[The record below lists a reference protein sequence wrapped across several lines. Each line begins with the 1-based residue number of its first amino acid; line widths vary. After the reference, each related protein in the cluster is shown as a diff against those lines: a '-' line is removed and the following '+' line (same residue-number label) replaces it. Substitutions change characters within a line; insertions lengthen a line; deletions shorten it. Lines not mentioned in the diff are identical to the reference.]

1 MANKTVEKI
10 SPDTFWDEIKAINNK
25 AKEAAIGLLNKQ
37 GDNRYIVVMD
47 WEDYYTEYYTNQA
60 AISVSVFGVGLNED
74 NNLCIAATVDNQGY
88 GCSKNDFE
96 QDWVEVSELFRP
108 CYALLYGFVANNID
122 KAVTK
127 DEADRLAKNTGMEMD
142 MTTASMTGKMTL
154 KMVLLRLSLTER
166 QDSLM
171 KTVKRSY
178 LVNTMVLGI
187 SLKDW

>member
-10 SPDTFWDEIKAINNK
+10 GPDTFWDEIKAINNK

>member
-25 AKEAAIGLLNKQ
+25 AKEAAIDLLNKQ

-127 DEADRLAKNTGMEMD
+127 EEADRLAKNTGMEMD